1 MKKKITAV
9 LALTLAIIL
18 ACSLFVTTTAAAGV
32 SIGYTFS
39 GDKANAAGFAE
50 GTITLSGGS
59 GSYNL
64 YWADDSKALDGFEP
78 IAAISG
84 SGSCSMPAY
93 TAIPVAA
100 TKIAAFKSSVTNL
113 ALSNADAVYTVPAN
127 KRTGRSVN
135 DRLYS
140 FAAYSDQHV
149 EANFKNSSD
158 YPYSGWSAKYPY
170 DEQHLLASFNTAAAR
185 GVDFI
190 ITTGD
195 HVNNQLNENNGGN
208 NNLYAG
214 EWNTYLKILA
224 RSDYVNPIYEAIGN
238 HELWNYDTEKSYTG
252 KDWRTGSNY
261 FTKVTGLDSTA
272 DTLNSG
278 KAYYEITEPH
288 TGDHFL
294 FMALEGGFYTDRVNE
309 FSDEQLAWL
318 ESKLQ
323 AYENDGKNTFI
334 LEHANFNKWGSG
346 DRLDGAAY
354 DLALKDVNSATTKL
368 KGLLMKYKNA
378 VVITGHTHFM
388 LKLQLNYSDNNGS
401 SAIIMHNSSV
411 GGVRDIDYS
420 KTGTK
425 SRVNDYS
432 LEKSEGY
439 IVEVYDNATYFE
451 GVNVMSN
458 KVNPLATYI
467 IPQTT
472 SAQPLTPTEAPTQ
485 KPTQAPT
492 QKPTQAPT
500 QKPTQAPTEKATER
514 PLPTYPPAT
523 TPTEKATERPLPT
536 YPPAT
541 TPTEKATER
550 PLPTYPVNPT
560 TAPTTASPTT
570 PPEKPTEASFVW
582 GDADGDGKLAIVDA
596 TAIQRDLAGIK
607 KLAAKDLPHAIVT
620 GGKTL
625 SILDATA
632 IQRRLAGII
641 TRFPVETAAVAAA
654 PEEITAEEELAAVGA
669 QAELDAVAA
678 DLSTLRSQA
687 KTALDKYWMLA
698 SYNQYQALKKA
709 YKENAGYDALNAAY
723 IGFNNAVSDFYPGDT
738 IDVYFQNNAGWSTVY
753 AYCYN
758 DTDKLAEWPGKACTK
773 VSGNIWKVTV
783 PIGQYHYII
792 FNNKGGGS
800 QTYNLALG
808 VTKNQ
813 AYKSEGTGSL
823 VHGKPYEY
831 K

>member
-9 LALTLAIIL
+9 LALIMAIL
-18 ACSLFVTTTAAAGV
+18 LVCSLFVITTAAAGV
-32 SIGYTFS
+32 SIAYTFT
-39 GDKANAAGFAE
+39 GDNAADAGFAE
-50 GTITLSGGS
+50 GTIALSGGS

-64 YWADDSKALDGFEP
+64 YWADDSRALDGFEP
-78 IAAISG
+78 IGTISG
-84 SGSCSMPAY
+84 SGSCKMPAY

-100 TKIAAFKSSVTNL
+100 SMIAAFKSSVTNL
-113 ALSNADAVYTVPAN
+113 SLSGAEAVYTIPSY
-127 KRTGRSVN
+127 KRTGRSVG

-140 FAAYSDQHV
+140 FAAYSDTHI
-149 EANFKNSSD
+149 EANFKSKDD
-158 YPYSGWSAKYPY
+158 YPYNGWSAKYPY
-170 DEQHLLASFNTAAAR
+170 DEQHLLNAFNTAAAR

-195 HVNNQLNENNGGN
+195 HVNNQRNENNGGN

-224 RSDYVNPIYEAIGN
+224 QSDYVNPIYEAIGN
-238 HELWNYDTEKSYTG
+238 HELWNYDTDKSYTG

-261 FTKVTGLDSTA
+261 FSKVTGLDSTA
-272 DTLNSG
+272 ATLDSG

-309 FSDEQLAWL
+309 FSDDQLAWL

-368 KGLLMKYKNA
+368 KGILMKYKNA

-388 LKLQLNYSDNNGS
+388 LSLQLNYSNNNGS

-420 KTGTK
+420 KTGTS
-425 SRVNDYS
+425 SRVDDKS
-432 LEKSEGY
+432 LQNSEGY

-451 GVNVMSN
+451 GINVMSN

-472 SAQPLTPTEAPTQ
+472 SAQPVTPTQAPTQ
-485 KPTQAPT
+485 RPTQKPTEKPTQAPT
-492 QKPTQAPT
+492 E
-500 QKPTQAPTEKATER
+500 KPTQAPTEKATER
-514 PLPTYPPAT
+514 PIPTYPPAT
-523 TPTEKATERPLPT
+523 TATEKPTERPIPT

-541 TPTEKATER
+541 VPTQKPTEK
-550 PLPTYPVNPT
+550 PTQQPT
-560 TAPTTASPTT
+560 
-570 PPEKPTEASFVW
+570 EKPFVW
-582 GDADGDGKLAIVDA
+582 GDADGDGKLTILDA
-596 TAIQRDLAGIK
+596 TAIQRDLAGLA
-607 KLAAKDLPHAIVT
+607 KLTDENKAHAVVT
-620 GGKTL
+620 GNAKL

-632 IQRRLAGII
+632 IQRKLAGIVSY
-641 TRFPVETAAVAAA
+641 FPVESGLASVAAA
-654 PEEITAEEELAAVGA
+654 PEEDLADVAAEVQLEAA
-669 QAELDAVAA
+669 AA
-678 DLSTLRSQA
+678 DLSTLRTQA
-687 KTALDKYWMLA
+687 KSALDKYWELA
-698 SYNQYQALKKA
+698 SYDQYQALKKA
-709 YKENAGYDALNAAY
+709 YKENASYDTLSAAY
-723 IGFNNAVSDFYPGDT
+723 YTFTDAVAAFYPGDN

-758 DTDKLAEWPGKACTK
+758 DTGKLAAWPGKACTK
-773 VSGNIWKVTV
+773 VSGNVWKVTV

-792 FNNKGGGS
+792 FNNKDNGS

-808 VTKNQ
+808 VTANQ
-813 AYKSEGTGSL
+813 AYKSEGTGSTI
-823 VHGKPYEY
+823 HGKPYEY